1 MIQLLTCGV
10 AEEDP
15 KAALTG
21 RQIVMVRLGKAIARA
36 TAGEILRAAEF
47 LEFAYDCRKGCQAQR
62 KKARERQ
69 RGS

>member
-1 MIQLLTCGV
+1 V
-10 AEEDP
+10 SEADS

-21 RQIVMVRLGKAIARA
+21 RQIVLVRLGKAISRA
-36 TAGEILRAAEF
+36 TAGEILRAAAF

-62 KKARERQ
+62 KKSRERQ

>member
-1 MIQLLTCGV
+1 M
-10 AEEDP
+10 AEEDS